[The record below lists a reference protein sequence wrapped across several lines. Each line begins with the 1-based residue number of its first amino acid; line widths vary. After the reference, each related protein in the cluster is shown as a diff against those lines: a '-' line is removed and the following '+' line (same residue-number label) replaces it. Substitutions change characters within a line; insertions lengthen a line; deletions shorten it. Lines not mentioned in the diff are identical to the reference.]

1 LDLGHRSKAGYA
13 DLRRDSNTDNLHSR
27 QRRRSQEPFCGRP
40 KPTNPREL
48 ALSPP
53 LKMRPKL
60 PSQKARMPSILLMSA
75 VALFSSFY
83 LQYVEEYQPCV
94 YCYILRY
101 LTIGILGVSAFG
113 TFTRSFTGDV
123 AAVLA
128 SLEIGRASCR
138 KEC

>member
-1 LDLGHRSKAGYA
+1 
-13 DLRRDSNTDNLHSR
+13 
-27 QRRRSQEPFCGRP
+27 
-40 KPTNPREL
+40 
-48 ALSPP
+48 
-53 LKMRPKL
+53 MRPKL
-60 PSQKARMPSILLMSA
+60 PSQKARMTGILLMSA

-83 LQYVEEYQPCV
+83 LQYVEAYQPCV

-128 SLEIGRASCR
+128 SLGLVGSGLSAYLILDEAFPSASICTACSVTPIILGVSLYYYSIVFMLAVLAASVTILR
-138 KEC
+138 D